1 MKDTPHFKKRRS
13 TWTMDQTGKPR
24 TDIYVF
30 HSFGCNKHKDEDIS
44 VIAQPMFVFKKERPC
59 KRPAEDPVHKTENV
73 PSGSRKRARASYS
86 SFQSS
91 ELESYKP
98 TVCSKKQV
106 RKSSFIIIPSFPPS
120 QPVKKNNVF
129 MTSGVSED
137 CIDVKAT
144 EQDLPTSNR
153 QREVLRPA
161 RLQLPQVTKYRI
173 EKKRTDEK
181 FLEENHETD
190 NQINC
195 RLFLFNKALLCWTER
210 GSGCLRLNDTSS
222 NQHGM
227 LQSRLVM
234 RNQGSM
240 RLILNTKLWTQMV
253 IERANRKS
261 VCVTATDLEDGSVKV
276 FLIQASTKDIE
287 SLYAA
292 IHHRLVALKNFTKQE
307 CGINQTEYKLDVQP
321 ISCDSDDEENEKR
334 SPGSNNGSEHSP
346 WIRRQPVVCS

>member
-1 MKDTPHFKKRRS
+1 EKRK
-13 TWTMDQTGKPR
+13 TIEICNQQTGLHDFMLGFSVLLP
-24 TDIYVF
+24 D
-30 HSFGCNKHKDEDIS
+30 SS

-59 KRPAEDPVHKTENV
+59 KRPAEDPVHKTEN
-73 PSGSRKRARASYS
+73 
-86 SFQSS
+86 
-91 ELESYKP
+91 E

-129 MTSGVSED
+129 MTSGLSED

-144 EQDLPTSNR
+144 EQDTYAWIDVSKKIPHPLQISSCSTMHNRSAKDRTVSESEHSNFVFGENIVER
-153 QREVLRPA
+153 VLKPEKSPE
-161 RLQLPQVTKYRI
+161 LQSKDGQHI
-173 EKKRTDEK
+173 SEKKSVCAPDFHTIP
-181 FLEENHETD
+181 LWA
-190 NQINC
+190 I
-195 RLFLFNKALLCWTER
+195 
-210 GSGCLRLNDTSS
+210 
-222 NQHGM
+222 
-227 LQSRLVM
+227 M

-261 VCVTATDLEDGSVKV
+261 VCVTATDLEDGSIKV

-307 CGINQTEYKLDVQP
+307 CGINQAEYKLDVQP

-334 SPGSNNGSEHSP
+334 SPGSNNRSG
-346 WIRRQPVVCS
+346 